1 MIFKSIVL
9 FKKNFFRLLEDNAE
23 IKLGNDKILVR
34 ILYSGVCR
42 SQLMEIDMKRGKDK
56 YLPHMLG
63 HEAVGIVED
72 IGTKIKK
79 VSKGDKVVLS
89 WIKGSGISSQGG
101 KIFLNNKKINFGPV
115 STFSNKAIVSEDRC
129 FKVAKDFPSDIG
141 VFFGCSVLT
150 GAGMVFNHCKIK
162 KDNSVLVLGL
172 GGIGLS
178 VLLALKSQKIKN
190 VTVLESNNHKFKLIK
205 KIGYSQI
212 VKPTDPKIFKKIKKY
227 SNNKLF
233 DYCIESAGKVET
245 IELGLSLI
253 NNDGTL
259 IFASH
264 PESNKKISVN
274 PHELIKGKKIIGS
287 WGGNTKPD
295 IDIVKYYNI
304 FKKNNLLKFLS
315 GKIYT
320 IENFHKAI
328 KDFRAGKVLRPI
340 LKF

>member
-9 FKKNFFRLLEDNAE
+9 FKKNFLRLLKDNVQ
-23 IKLGNDKILVR
+23 INLGKDKILVR

-63 HEAVGIVED
+63 HEAVGIVEE

-89 WIKGSGISSQGG
+89 WIKGFGISSQGG
-101 KIFLNNKKINFGPV
+101 KIFLNNKKINFGPI

-129 FKVAKDFPSDIG
+129 YKVTKNFPSDIG

-162 KDNSVLVLGL
+162 KNNSVLVLGF

-190 VTVLESNNHKFKLIK
+190 VTVLESNNHKFKLIQ

-212 VKPTDPKIFKKIKKY
+212 VKPTDPKMFKKLKKY

-245 IELGLSLI
+245 IELGLNLI
-253 NNDGTL
+253 NNVGTL

-264 PESNKKISVN
+264 PESNKKISVD
-274 PHELIKGKKIIGS
+274 PYEFIKGKKIIGS

-295 IDIVKYYNI
+295 IDIIKYYNI
-304 FKKNNLLKFLS
+304 FKKNNLLKFLR
-315 GKIYT
+315 GKIYS
-320 IENFHKAI
+320 IKNFHIAI
-328 KDFRAGKVLRPI
+328 KDFRAGKILRPI
-340 LKF
+340 IKF